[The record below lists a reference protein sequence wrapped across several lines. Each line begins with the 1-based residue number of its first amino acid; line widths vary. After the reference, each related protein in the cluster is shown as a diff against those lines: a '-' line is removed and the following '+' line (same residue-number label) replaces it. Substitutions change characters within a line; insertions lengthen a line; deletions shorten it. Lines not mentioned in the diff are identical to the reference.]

1 MIIRAVLASV
11 FLLSG
16 AFVFSVCVL
25 GLFRFNNVLDRMHAA
40 ALGDTMGIF
49 LTILGVIILS
59 DNIYQIVK
67 LALIVIFIWMTS
79 PVATHLIGKMELLTS
94 DNKKFRKGRNIK

>member
-1 MIIRAVLASV
+1 
-11 FLLSG
+11 
-16 AFVFSVCVL
+16 
-25 GLFRFNNVLDRMHAA
+25 MHAA
-40 ALGDTMGIF
+40 SLGDTMGIF
-49 LTILGVIILS
+49 LTILGVILLS

-94 DNKKFRKGRNIK
+94 DKPKKKGRNIR

>member
-1 MIIRAVLASV
+1 MMIRAVLASLC
-11 FLLSG
+11 LLSG

-40 ALGDTMGIF
+40 SLGDTMGIF
-49 LTILGVIILS
+49 LTILGVILLS

-94 DNKKFRKGRNIK
+94 DKPKKKGRNIR